1 MRRILRESHLEL
13 SADYESIVGYLTT
26 FQRQGDNR
34 RWDEFRNK
42 MPVDLLKVWGDV
54 LIECRRNGFVGPR
67 AENDKIVF
75 RQIINTTLIDNGD
88 LCTFCERD
96 CAKREFIE
104 NGQAKYNRL
113 AGSEYKEQQRPCWE
127 GGMK

>member
-1 MRRILRESHLEL
+1 MRRILKGT
-13 SADYESIVGYLTT
+13 DYEDIVGYLTT

-34 RWDEFRNK
+34 RWDDFRNK
-42 MPVDLLKVWGDV
+42 MPVDLLKIWGDV
-54 LIECRRNGFVGPR
+54 LIECLRNGFVGPR

-113 AGSEYKEQQRPCWE
+113 AGSEYKEQQRPCW
-127 GGMK
+127 K